1 MSSYL
6 IDQEAWLAFYAER
19 IGVDPANLGERDIRL
34 GLALYHAAY
43 LPAAATIELR
53 LNELDLLQRYAEF
66 GFVPDVPSAATGK
79 VKVVIQNPAVNS
91 YTLMAPFVVTQG
103 DLRFVATEALTIP
116 AGGTIGMATIRAEL
130 QGVDG
135 TPQEAAASITVSAGW
150 LRGAAISITDVTPG
164 RDGSDLAAISAEF
177 QAYAFN
183 PQALVRAEDHA
194 AYARDHHP
202 GVGRALHAAR
212 TQVTYSGSYSKTLN
226 SPGHLSL
233 ALITPDGAAA
243 DNTVINE
250 VKAKLLRVTVPYGD
264 TALHVVPAY
273 PVPIDG
279 TIEAVMQAGRDVAAQ
294 KEDILVA
301 LADHL
306 SWRNWPDNR
315 HVFAGD
321 LWGVIS
327 EVPGIRYVTKVEVSG
342 EDLGGSPSSTVYEL
356 EPWEFPTSAFQATDI
371 TLTE

>member
-135 TPQEAAASITVSAGW
+135 TPQEAAASITVSAGPPCT
-150 LRGAAISITDVTPG
+150 R
-164 RDGSDLAAISAEF
+164 
-177 QAYAFN
+177 Q
-183 PQALVRAEDHA
+183 
-194 AYARDHHP
+194 
-202 GVGRALHAAR
+202 VGLMASSS
-212 TQVTYSGSYSKTLN
+212 SGSAIGLGWS
-226 SPGHLSL
+226 
-233 ALITPDGAAA
+233 AA
-243 DNTVINE
+243 
-250 VKAKLLRVTVPYGD
+250 
-264 TALHVVPAY
+264 VV
-273 PVPIDG
+273 
-279 TIEAVMQAGRDVAAQ
+279 
-294 KEDILVA
+294 
-301 LADHL
+301 
-306 SWRNWPDNR
+306 
-315 HVFAGD
+315 
-321 LWGVIS
+321 
-327 EVPGIRYVTKVEVSG
+327 
-342 EDLGGSPSSTVYEL
+342 PSSTKA
-356 EPWEFPTSAFQATDI
+356 TSGVSRLAAT
-371 TLTE
+371 